1 MGRWFATG
9 PFFGRTIMAEGTVAR
24 ADQLLAQGQTRQAI
38 DLVTAAAARGDA
50 DALFREAVWKLAGQ
64 PIARDLTGARRSLRS
79 AAAIGHQEAALM
91 EAALAANGSGATADW
106 TSAIQLLS
114 RTAHPAAVEQINLL
128 AAMTLHADGTPA
140 EALAT
145 RTIATQ
151 PNIRHVSRLFSPAEC
166 LHVAQAAA
174 DLLRPAVVVDPR
186 TGANVANSVR
196 TSDGAVIGPTRESPV
211 IRALNQRIAA
221 VTGTDVAQGEALAVL
236 RYRPGQEFR
245 PHLDSI
251 EGVRNQRIKTVLIYL
266 NDGFTGGATYFA
278 AGDVRITP
286 RTGDAVIFDNVRQDG
301 TIDPLSRHAGEPV
314 RSGIKWLATRWIRAR
329 PFDVWTGPE
338 AA

>member
-1 MGRWFATG
+1 VVRHR
-9 PFFGRTIMAEGTVAR
+9 PFFLRTIMAESIVAR
-24 ADQLLAQGQTRQAI
+24 ADQLLAQGQIGQAVHLI
-38 DLVTAAAARGDA
+38 TTAAAGGDA
-50 DALFREAVWKLAGQ
+50 DALFREAVWKLGGQ
-64 PIARDLTGARRSLRS
+64 PIARDLAGARRSLRS

-106 TSAIQLLS
+106 TSALRLLS
-114 RTAHPAAVEQINLL
+114 GNAHPAAVEQINLL
-128 AAMTLHADGTPA
+128 AAMALRDDGTPA
-140 EALAT
+140 EPPAA
-145 RTIATQ
+145 RTVATQ

-174 DLLRPAVVVDPR
+174 DLLHPAVVVDPR
-186 TGANVANSVR
+186 TGANVANPVR

-221 VTGTDVAQGEALAVL
+221 ITGTDVAQGEALAVL

-245 PHLDSI
+245 PHLDAI
-251 EGVRNQRIKTVLIYL
+251 EGVRNQRIRTVLIYL
-266 NDGFTGGATYFA
+266 NDDFTGGGTYFA
-278 AGDVRITP
+278 ANDLRITP

-301 TIDPLSRHAGEPV
+301 TIDPLARHAGEPV
-314 RSGIKWLATRWIRAR
+314 RSGVKWLATRWIRAR

-338 AA
+338 VV